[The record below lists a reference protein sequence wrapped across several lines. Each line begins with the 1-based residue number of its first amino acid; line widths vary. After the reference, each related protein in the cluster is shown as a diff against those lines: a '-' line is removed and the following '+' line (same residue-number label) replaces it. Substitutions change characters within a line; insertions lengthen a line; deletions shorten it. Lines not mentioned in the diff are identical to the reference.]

1 MKNNK
6 LTSPNIVRDA
16 EIYVK
21 YLEGSTHMEIASRVN
36 LSRER
41 IRQIIGRQ
49 AKITYKCI
57 AERMNP
63 NPIEN
68 ESNR

>member
-1 MKNNK
+1 MKNSK

-16 EIYVK
+16 EIYIK
-21 YLEGSTHMEIASRVN
+21 HLEGSTHMEIASKVN

-49 AKITYKCI
+49 TRLAYKRI
-57 AERMNP
+57 SERMEP
-63 NPIEN
+63 NPTQI
-68 ESNR
+68 